1 MEDNAYKLHIPQGKP
16 WQQMAEN
23 VTASVVLA
31 QQSEKV
37 WHATL
42 CSFAP
47 AIELHLQSKDVQMCM
62 KVVHASCTSLRAS
75 PGNRWLRVSQPLLCL
90 HNSQRRYVVQLF
102 SNVQM
107 RACP

>member
-1 MEDNAYKLHIPQGKP
+1 MQTCMEDNAYKLHIPQGKP

-62 KVVHASCTSLRAS
+62 KGCACKLHI
-75 PGNRWLRVSQPLLCL
+75 PLGK
-90 HNSQRRYVVQLF
+90 
-102 SNVQM
+102 
-107 RACP
+107 PW